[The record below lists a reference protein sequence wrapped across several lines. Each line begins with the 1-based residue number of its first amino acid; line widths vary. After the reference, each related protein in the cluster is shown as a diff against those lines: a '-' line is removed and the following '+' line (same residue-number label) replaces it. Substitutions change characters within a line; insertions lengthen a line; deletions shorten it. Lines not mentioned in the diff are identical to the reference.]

1 MARASFLKKRRG
13 VNNHIQEGSRMV
25 DALILAVIVLIC
37 VLTLYPMYYV
47 FIMSI
52 SKPQDVMAMNV
63 YLWPTGFELEAYKKI
78 FTDSN
83 MWRAY
88 ANSILYTASSTIF
101 PT

>member
-52 SKPQDVMAMNV
+52 SWRHIKRFLPTATCGALMRIPSYTLRLPQ
-63 YLWPTGFELEAYKKI
+63 Y
-78 FTDSN
+78 
-83 MWRAY
+83 
-88 ANSILYTASSTIF
+88 
-101 PT
+101 

>member
-1 MARASFLKKRRG
+1 MARTSFLKKRRG

-63 YLWPTGFELEAYKKI
+63 YLWPTGFELEAYKRFLPTATCGALMRI
-78 FTDSN
+78 PS
-83 MWRAY
+83 
-88 ANSILYTASSTIF
+88 YTLRL
-101 PT
+101 PQY